1 MTIEEAIKLRHSV
14 RRYLPKPLTTDQEK
28 ALQKNKWFESTTPF
42 THTAYHKWRRSI

>member
-28 ALQKNKWFESTTPF
+28 ALQKK
-42 THTAYHKWRRSI
+42 